1 MKLDHKFYQVP
12 LQLPVEMEDLRKELS
27 QFTQGEWLP
36 YPGGGEHS
44 LSIPLVSV
52 GGTRN
57 YDFPLAGA
65 VTSTPWLDKCPCL
78 QKVMASFQTPI
89 SRAFLLG
96 LTSDSKIDLKGD
108 YNYHWFRHNCTY
120 LPIITNAKV
129 KLISPE
135 RELSLA
141 KSGEAWVG
149 SNAVGESLVNG
160 GQEECI
166 LLVIETKYSSNLEP
180 SLPTS
185 ESGKINLEAYRFE
198 VLTLGEIDQLTE
210 QIFQELSASEIPK
223 DKLASL
229 SSHREQFCKQWSEV
243 FERFGHDVSGEL
255 AYHDLI
261 LDFREAIVREA
272 SSWLPP
278 SSQGAQALQVINT
291 MVVMS
296 SQANTKRVNKGLA
309 VRKKRVVKPELH
321 GDALYRVREEVESHS
336 SFRRLTEL
344 QSEILQLFSQA
355 TTPEQV
361 WSDLA
366 TEEKLSQGEFTKI
379 LGKLLDRELLQE
391 HFTLPEYEQPIVIV
405 SAPRAGSTLLFETL
419 SKFPGV
425 WTIGKESHDIIEAI
439 PQLHPAAHNFESN
452 RLTEAIATPE
462 VCQALKRGFAGQ
474 LRNRD
479 GLGYL
484 NIPPQERPTKIRFL
498 EKTPKNALR
507 IPFFQAAFPGAKF
520 IYIYRDAREN
530 ISSMI
535 EGWRARCFISYTDLP
550 GWPFRDWSFL
560 LTPGWSS
567 FHNRPIAE
575 IAAYQWKTANAFILD
590 DLQALPSSSWCFI
603 TYRDL
608 VDKPRETIQKISEFA
623 ELPWDEVVE
632 SRVSKSLPTS
642 VVTLSAPSPDKWRK
656 HGEAIERVLPS
667 VTSVINS
674 VEKLKEKQ
682 K

>member
-1 MKLDHKFYQVP
+1 MKLDQEFYQVP
-12 LQLPVEMEDLRKELS
+12 LNLQVEMEELKQELS

-44 LSIPLVSV
+44 LSLPLVSV
-52 GGTRN
+52 GGTGN
-57 YDFPLAGA
+57 YDFSLAGA
-65 VTSTPWLDKCPCL
+65 VASTPWLEKCPCL
-78 QKVMASFQTPI
+78 QKVMASFNVSI
-89 SRAFLLG
+89 ARAFLLR
-96 LTSDSKIDLKGD
+96 LTSDSEIDLKGD
-108 YNYHWFRHNCTY
+108 YNYHWFKHNYTY
-120 LPIITNAKV
+120 LTIVTNAKV

-141 KSGEAWVG
+141 TEGEAWVV
-149 SNAVGESLVNG
+149 SNSVGECLVNG
-160 GQEECI
+160 GEEDCI
-166 LLVIETKYSSNLEP
+166 LLVIERKLSSSLEE
-180 SLPTS
+180 SLPPS
-185 ESGKINLEAYRFE
+185 DPGKINLVAYRFE
-198 VLTLGEIDQLTE
+198 VLTPGEIDQLTE

-223 DKLASL
+223 DKLGNL
-229 SSHREQFCKQWSEV
+229 SSHREQFCSKWEEV
-243 FERFGHDVSGEL
+243 FEIFGHDASGEL

-261 LDFREAIVREA
+261 LDFRETIVREA
-272 SSWLPP
+272 SSWLSP
-278 SSQGAQALQVINT
+278 SSQGAQALQVINS
-291 MVVMS
+291 MLVMS

-309 VRKKRVVKPELH
+309 VRKKQMVKPKLH
-321 GDALYRVREEVESHS
+321 GNGSYRVREKVEYHS

-344 QSEILQLFSQA
+344 QVKILQLFSQA
-355 TTPEQV
+355 TTPEQA
-361 WSDLA
+361 WSSLA
-366 TEEKLSQGEFTKI
+366 TEEGISQGEFNQI
-379 LGKLLDRELLQE
+379 LEKLLARELLQE

-419 SKFPGV
+419 SKFPNV
-425 WTIGKESHDIIEAI
+425 WTIGKESHDIIEAV
-439 PQLHPAAHNFESN
+439 PQLHPGAHNFESN
-452 RLTEAIATPE
+452 RLSSAIATPE
-462 VCQALKRGFAGQ
+462 VCQVLKRGFAGQ

-484 NIPPQERPTKIRFL
+484 NIPPQERQSKIRFL

-520 IYIYRDAREN
+520 VYIYRDAREN

-608 VDKPRETIQKISEFA
+608 VDKPRETIQKISKFA

-667 VTSVINS
+667 VASVINL